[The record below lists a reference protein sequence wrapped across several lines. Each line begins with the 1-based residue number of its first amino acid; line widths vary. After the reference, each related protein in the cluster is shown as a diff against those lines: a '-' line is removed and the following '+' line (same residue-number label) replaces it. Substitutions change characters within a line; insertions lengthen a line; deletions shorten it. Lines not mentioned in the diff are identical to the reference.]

1 MKMCAISP
9 QASTDRGQGPALP
22 GRVHLQPYLLRL
34 HPQALG
40 LKPEELDPSVT
51 GRVPVYISRDD
62 RYFQDTYQ
70 AMPKQGYT
78 ALFQRMLRYKNI
90 KVLLNTDYRE
100 VVKQVMFELRLLS

>member
-1 MKMCAISP
+1 M
-9 QASTDRGQGPALP
+9 
-22 GRVHLQPYLLRL
+22 
-34 HPQALG
+34 G